1 MIQDMSSAICAG
13 EQAECGNQQDQVVEL
28 PGVHAVAVDDLSNTQ
43 IRLAI
48 DEFIRSE
55 RDRKILKRRMIDWIT
70 FEKLAEE
77 FELSVRQVKT
87 IVYRGR
93 ERVFAHIR

>member
-1 MIQDMSSAICAG
+1 MDMSSAICVG
-13 EQAECGNQQDQVVEL
+13 EQAECGNQQVPAAAL
-28 PGVHAVAVDDLSNTQ
+28 PGGVHAVAVDDLSNTQ
-43 IRLAI
+43 IEIAI

-55 RDRKILKRRMIDWIT
+55 RDRAILKRRLIDGIT

-77 FELSVRQVKT
+77 FDLSVRQVKT